1 MPTSNPHKTPNPF
14 TIYSTELSFPL
25 VRMRYEVLG
34 DQSFGNKTEKFM
46 VKQIQ
51 VNLRLEKMTQ
61 DNFAPVE
68 YSGQRLSYQNLKL
81 KLFVI

>member
-1 MPTSNPHKTPNPF
+1 
-14 TIYSTELSFPL
+14 
-25 VRMRYEVLG
+25 
-34 DQSFGNKTEKFM
+34 M

-81 KLFVI
+81 KLFAI